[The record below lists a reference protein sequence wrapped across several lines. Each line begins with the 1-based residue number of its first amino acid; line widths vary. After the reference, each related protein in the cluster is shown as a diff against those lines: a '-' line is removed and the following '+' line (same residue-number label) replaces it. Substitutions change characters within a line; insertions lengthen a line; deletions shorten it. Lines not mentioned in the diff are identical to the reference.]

1 MSEHSEDKVWLTTS
15 EAQTYLQIS
24 KTTLYE
30 CMKDGRLPY
39 YYVKGTRQRRIKKDD
54 LDGLMTL
61 GDSEDTR
68 FEEE

>member
-1 MSEHSEDKVWLTTS
+1 MSEHSDDKVWLTTS

-54 LDGLMTL
+54 LDDLMTL
-61 GDSEDTR
+61 GDSENDA
-68 FEEE
+68 E